1 MSKAKLIRKVSEEI
15 VLREDIKYD
24 GEQVYYDGEAVFYE
38 HPPINSSQYE
48 CQIEENPTPSA
59 IRHIEADI
67 ASTRQNGKKTKP
79 QPEKLSAK
87 ARVLAVWTEHPEWSN
102 TKIAKAAGIN
112 RTTLYDY
119 PEFKNLRATQKED
132 KKRIRRGSKAKD
144 GTIEAID
151 E

>member
-87 ARVLAVWTEHPEWSN
+87 ARVLAVWTEHHNKSP
-102 TKIAKAAGIN
+102 
-112 RTTLYDY
+112 
-119 PEFKNLRATQKED
+119 
-132 KKRIRRGSKAKD
+132 
-144 GTIEAID
+144 EAIKEYLRRRFPHWNVQD
-151 E
+151 KQQTEHSGEIRIILNKEVDP